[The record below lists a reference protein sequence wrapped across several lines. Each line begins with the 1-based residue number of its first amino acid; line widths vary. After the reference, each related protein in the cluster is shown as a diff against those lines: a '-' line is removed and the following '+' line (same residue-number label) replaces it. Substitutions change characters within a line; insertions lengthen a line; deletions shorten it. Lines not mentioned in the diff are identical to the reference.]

1 MATTTKKINLNQM
14 LYNIDMSNSKWYN
27 TLDEEEKKTFS
38 PYTAM
43 RFTSNV
49 QGQKA
54 FKEHYILSVNE
65 FANKHFGTTQKHEGD
80 SEMFWKLLSLAGIKK
95 KMFHPWV
102 KAPKGKGKKTG
113 VDKLLAECF
122 PHAKQ
127 DEIEALKVINDVD
140 GFKKLARQQGWTDKE
155 IKEIG
160 K

>member
-1 MATTTKKINLNQM
+1 M
-14 LYNIDMSNSKWYN
+14 LYNIDMANSKWYN

-122 PHAKQ
+122 PHAKI
-127 DEIEALKVINDVD
+127 DEIEALK
-140 GFKKLARQQGWTDKE
+140 KE
-155 IKEIG
+155 IELSRLAERRIQKELESQEI
-160 K
+160 KT

>member
-1 MATTTKKINLNQM
+1 MATTTKKLNLNQM
-14 LYNIDMSNSKWYN
+14 LYNIDMANSKWYN

-95 KMFHPWV
+95 KMFYPG
-102 KAPKGKGKKTG
+102 KSIKGKGKKTG

-122 PHAKQ
+122 PVKT
-127 DEIEALKVINDVD
+127 DEIEALKMT
-140 GFKKLARQQGWTDKE
+140 Q
-155 IKEIG
+155 
-160 K
+160 

>member
-1 MATTTKKINLNQM
+1 M
-14 LYNIDMSNSKWYN
+14 LYNIDMANPKWYN
-27 TLDEEEKKTFS
+27 TLDEEEKKTFLH
-38 PYTAM
+38 TAM

-80 SEMFWKLLSLAGIKK
+80 SEMFWKLLSSRYSKENV
-95 KMFHPWV
+95 HPWV
-102 KAPKGKGKKTG
+102 KAIKGKGKKTG

-122 PHAKQ
+122 PHAKS
-127 DEIEALKVINDVD
+127 DEIEALKMINDVD

>member
-1 MATTTKKINLNQM
+1 MATTTKKLNLNQM
-14 LYNIDMSNSKWYN
+14 LYNIDMANSKWYN

-80 SEMFWKLLSLAGIKK
+80 SRQRMSNYILQHDHASMPHPLSS
-95 KMFHPWV
+95 
-102 KAPKGKGKKTG
+102 T
-113 VDKLLAECF
+113 
-122 PHAKQ
+122 HALM
-127 DEIEALKVINDVD
+127 A
-140 GFKKLARQQGWTDKE
+140 
-155 IKEIG
+155 
-160 K
+160 